1 MSGEGSHIIHT
12 LLKKWT
18 GKLLLVSLLMVIAA
32 VVFVSS
38 VSLFILHLPVYL
50 TLLIMVLVAGVVF
63 RCTHRKINT
72 EDISAYLNRS
82 QPYLEESAG
91 LVLQPYDNLNL
102 LQKLQIQRIAA
113 AMSADIAQPAAIT
126 RKMQQALLLL
136 VLAVVIGTGLYFLP
150 SRNPDAATI
159 GSLSAKPE
167 KKLPEVDKAVLTIIP
182 PSYTGKKTRE
192 QDRFNVTTDEGAR
205 LLWKINT
212 NMPVKEMRLVFNDK
226 SSLVLRSIDNEH
238 TQWSAEK
245 TITQPGFYQL
255 SIDGSLS
262 ELYQVEMLRD
272 QPPGITV
279 QSPKPNT
286 LIEPWMPMQSQV
298 QVAVTDDYGIK
309 NAFIAATISTGTGEA
324 VKFKQTTIA
333 FPGFAPGSSRYQL
346 QKLINLRA
354 LDMNKGDE
362 LYFYVSATDSKG
374 QEKKSDMYIVRIEDT
389 AKLMSIEGLASGLD
403 LKVDFFRSQR
413 QIIIETEQL
422 LRDKDTMSVADFR
435 KKSNNLGID
444 QKLLR
449 MRYSKFLGEE
459 TNAEIGETGG
469 EDHGDDDHSGDQSQ
483 ELLSAVTHNHDN
495 AEDATFFDPET
506 KKQLQLTLAEMW
518 KAELKLRTMYP
529 KEALPFEY
537 AALRLL
543 KELQQSSRAYVAKTG
558 VKTAPLKLEKRLTG
572 DLDKITPFTQ
582 QQNIEPAETGS
593 LLRKALGIIEEVRNK
608 EELQPASQNI
618 LEQAGIE
625 FSRKAAEEPSSYLPA
640 YEAYRRILQKKH
652 SSPDL
657 DIAAKAIQKIV
668 AATQKQPFRNNTH
681 TDMNLSQRY
690 FNHLKRSDD

>member
-1 MSGEGSHIIHT
+1 MSGEGSHIIHS

-18 GKLLLVSLLMVIAA
+18 GRLLLVSLLTVIASA
-32 VVFVSS
+32 VFVSS
-38 VSLFILHLPVYL
+38 LTIFILHWPTYISV
-50 TLLIMVLVAGVVF
+50 LIIILVAIVVF
-63 RCTHRKINT
+63 RFTHRKINP

-82 QPYLEESAG
+82 QPQLQESAG
-91 LVLQPYDNLNL
+91 LVLQPYESLNL
-102 LQKLQIQRIAA
+102 LQKLQLQKIAA
-113 AMSADIAQPAAIT
+113 VMDAGIAQPVAIT

-136 VLAVVIGTGLYFLP
+136 VLAVAMGTGLYFLP
-150 SRNPDAATI
+150 SRNSNAVTS
-159 GSLSAKPE
+159 GSSAAKPE
-167 KKLPEVDKAVLTIIP
+167 NKPTQVDEATLTIIP
-182 PSYTGKKTRE
+182 PSYTGRKTRQ
-192 QDRFNVTTDEGAR
+192 QDRFNVTIEEGAR
-205 LLWKINT
+205 LVWKINT
-212 NMPVKEMRLVFNDK
+212 NLPVKEMRLVFNDK
-226 SSLVLRSIDNEH
+226 STLVLRTSGNEH

-272 QPPGITV
+272 QSPAITV

-324 VKFKQTTIA
+324 VKFKQTTIP
-333 FPGFAPGSSRYQL
+333 FPGFAPGASRYQL

-374 QEKKSDMYIVRIEDT
+374 QEKKSDMYIIRIEDT

-422 LRDKDTMSVADFR
+422 LRDKDTMSVADFK

-469 EDHGDDDHSGDQSQ
+469 EDHGDDDHGGDQSQ

-529 KEALPFEY
+529 REALPFEY

-543 KELQQSSRAYVAKTG
+543 KELQQSSRVYVAKTG
-558 VKTAPLKLEKRLTG
+558 VKTAPLTLAKRLTG
-572 DLDKITPFTQ
+572 ELDKITPFTQ

-593 LLRKALGIIEEVRNK
+593 MLRKALGILEEVRNK
-608 EELQPASQNI
+608 EPIQPASQNI

-625 FSRKAAEEPSSYLPA
+625 LSRKAAEEPSSYLSA
-640 YEAYRRILQKKH
+640 YEAYRRVLQQKH
-652 SSPDL
+652 SPQDL
-657 DIAAKAIQKIV
+657 NLAAKAIQKIV
-668 AATQKQPFRNNTH
+668 AASQRQPFRNNTSS
-681 TDMNLSQRY
+681 DMNLSQRY